1 MPEWISSSIRPS
13 SPPVCRTTGAARGP
27 CRGSGPP
34 SSRPGW
40 FVRSQNTSCTSTSCA
55 ACSSCR
61 VGTLRAAFSTV
72 SLAWNGERQQQII
85 SIVWYIFWLSC
96 TVQHFIHISIKMQLG
111 KFGLNLQG
119 NIRCLQGSNIQII
132 ECTKVVRFHANPA
145 LQVAL
150 NDLDCWHSIFPCSVQ
165 AVQNDKFLNFG
176 ISHTHKYIFWL
187 KQW

>member
-1 MPEWISSSIRPS
+1 M
-13 SPPVCRTTGAARGP
+13 
-27 CRGSGPP
+27 
-34 SSRPGW
+34 
-40 FVRSQNTSCTSTSCA
+40 
-55 ACSSCR
+55 
-61 VGTLRAAFSTV
+61 
-72 SLAWNGERQQQII
+72 
-85 SIVWYIFWLSC
+85 
-96 TVQHFIHISIKMQLG
+96 SIKMQLG

-150 NDLDCWHSIFPCSVQ
+150 NDLDSGHSIFPCSVQ